1 MIKDLD
7 ILNAAQSIQDSII
20 LLTHEYESL
29 EQLNDMFLSTVN
41 ELNDENQAL
50 RAEVEQLSIKLKE
63 ISTAL
68 MEAYLTNSK

>member
-7 ILNAAQSIQDSII
+7 VLNAAQSIQDSII

-29 EQLNDMFLSTVN
+29 EQVNDMFLSTIN

-50 RAEVEQLSIKLKE
+50 RAKIEELSIKLKE
-63 ISTAL
+63 ISIAL
-68 MEAYLTNSK
+68 AEAYLTDSK